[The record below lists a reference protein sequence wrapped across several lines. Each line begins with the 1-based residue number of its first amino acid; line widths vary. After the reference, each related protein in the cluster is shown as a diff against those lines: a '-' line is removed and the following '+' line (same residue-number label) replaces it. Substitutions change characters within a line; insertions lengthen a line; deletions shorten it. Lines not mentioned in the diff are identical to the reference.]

1 MVIGVHERVVGAV
14 LAISGPVV
22 DPQVH
27 WVARCARIALT
38 LVEVPFRASKI
49 PEGRLWRPKKPQQT
63 LGTQLFSKRLPD
75 SRQTHAAQGG

>member
-27 WVARCARIALT
+27 WVAQCARIALT

-49 PEGRLWRPKKPQQT
+49 PEGRLWPKKATTNIRDSAFFKT
-63 LGTQLFSKRLPD
+63 L
-75 SRQTHAAQGG
+75 A